1 MRTLTEVTKYQL
13 FQAKTLLSRRR
24 GQPLPV
30 VPKNCVGQ
38 TMLKIGHF
46 HWVHF
51 QPLHSSRCL
60 CGVEKLEDVVRQRVI
75 HYSLQNE
82 QCDNSHELMCSDSER
97 LYLLEILIKNVFSDY
112 ADCSLDEEK
121 TCCIMCKYRLIES
134 GLKTSSTKSDTPGQS
149 ITRCLGHTRFQQSF
163 YHIRVCT
170 EILATLFQSDM
181 AKEVWAGHTVCIIPA

>member
-1 MRTLTEVTKYQL
+1 
-13 FQAKTLLSRRR
+13 LSRPTENSTT
-24 GQPLPV
+24 GLD
-30 VPKNCVGQ
+30 NISADG
-38 TMLKIGHF
+38 
-46 HWVHF
+46 
-51 QPLHSSRCL
+51 L

-97 LYLLEILIKNVFSDY
+97 LYLLQILIKNVFSDY